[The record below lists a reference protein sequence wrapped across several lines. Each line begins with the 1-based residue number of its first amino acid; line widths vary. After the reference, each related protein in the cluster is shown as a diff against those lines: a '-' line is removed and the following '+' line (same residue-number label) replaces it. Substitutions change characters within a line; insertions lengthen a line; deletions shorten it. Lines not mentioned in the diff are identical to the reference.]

1 VINLAILAVVGTF
14 NAMGEEIGWRR
25 YLQPRLDAAGVR
37 GSLIVVWIAQL
48 AYHAPLIAGAGY
60 SNAGGLAESFALF
73 AAGDKSG
80 HNAWWRRHAAADAAD
95 RRGPFDGNDAHRR
108 HDRRRDGA

>member
-1 VINLAILAVVGTF
+1 VIAMVNGFCLGGGNELAMACDIRICSP
-14 NAMGEEIGWRR
+14 N
-25 YLQPRLDAAGVR
+25 
-37 GSLIVVWIAQL
+37 
-48 AYHAPLIAGAGY
+48 
-60 SNAGGLAESFALF
+60 ALF
-73 AAGDKSG
+73 ATGDKSG